1 MADTSWLSRDAH
13 DSSLS
18 GESSVLTR
26 VMNTLFS
33 VGGSVW
39 GLQVG
44 NLAGRSLLLRTD
56 SERSAVSRH
65 FQFTLCFTPLF
76 EALSSYLPASA
87 VPAASCSASLHN
99 RLIPLES

>member
-1 MADTSWLSRDAH
+1 MN
-13 DSSLS
+13 
-18 GESSVLTR
+18 GEGPVLTL

-44 NLAGRSLLLRTD
+44 KLAGRSLLLRTD
-56 SERSAVSRH
+56 SEHSAVSWH
-65 FQFTLCFTPLF
+65 FQFTLCFTPVF

-87 VPAASCSASLHN
+87 VPVASCSASPT
-99 RLIPLES
+99 R

>member
-18 GESSVLTR
+18 GESSVLTQ

-56 SERSAVSRH
+56 SAFSSLSAFPVH
-65 FQFTLCFTPLF
+65 TLLH
-76 EALSSYLPASA
+76 AS
-87 VPAASCSASLHN
+87 V
-99 RLIPLES
+99 